1 MATLAQADQPPLLF
15 SGQRL
20 DREEFYRRVDEF
32 VARGGDP
39 RGIERLEQRV
49 QMPQPIPLTFHG
61 EPLGHMVAWLG
72 HYVAA
77 TRGCQ
82 GSGSATLVLD
92 ADNDPEPDCVL
103 RIRPE
108 YGGESRTDRSGYVD
122 GAPELVVE
130 VADSTAVTDLQLKFE
145 IYRRNGVLEY
155 LVWETIAE
163 DFYWFVLQEVEY
175 HRVSPDADGVISSR
189 VYPGL
194 WLDVTALLRGDLA
207 RVLAMVQQGVASAEH
222 AEFVAGLDVQRK
234 S

>member
-32 VARGGDP
+32 VARGGNP

-61 EPLGHMVAWLG
+61 EPQGHMVAWLG

-82 GSGSATLVLD
+82 GSGSATVVLD

-163 DFYWFVLQEVEY
+163 DFYWFVLQEGEY
-175 HRVSPDADGVISSR
+175 HRVSPDADGVIHSR

-194 WLDVTALLRGDLA
+194 WLDVTALLKGDLA
-207 RVLAMVQQGVASAEH
+207 RVLAVVQQGVASPEH
-222 AEFVAGLDVQRK
+222 AEFVARLDGQRK